1 MPPKSRAHFVLLIV
15 ILTLGVALRFS
26 QPTLVEFK
34 RDEAT
39 VARLGQAIA
48 FERYLP
54 AVGVDSSLGI
64 DNLPLTLYLVALPL
78 RLWSDP
84 LSAVLF
90 TMLLNS
96 LALPACYLLAKA
108 ALGKRAALLSTLL
121 FAVSPWAVLYARK
134 IWSRTLPIFTLAL
147 MASLFL
153 TFVRR
158 RRWALVAAFASLAMM
173 VGLQLEALAFVP
185 ILLVAL
191 VLFRDAV
198 AWRPLLIGVLVALCL
213 VSPYIVHDAANG
225 WENARGLIT
234 YARGGGTFSWDALR
248 YTFALLGS
256 QGIDGQAGPF
266 HLQFAAGVPPFWWLN
281 TALSVLLVAAL
292 GYGLYQMV
300 RGSTR
305 ERRRT
310 FVLLLLWFAVPIV
323 LQLKPS
329 APTQQHYFVMHYPVQ
344 FMLIA
349 AFVVG
354 AIEWVARRVG
364 EGAGR
369 RMVRYVMPALVL
381 LLGLGCGWQV
391 LVTGKLRAMMVAHPT
406 TGGYG
411 TPLRYTRQAAHEA
424 VRLAQGG
431 EVIVLS
437 EETRPFVTETPTV
450 FDALLFGTPHRFA
463 DPRAAVPFP
472 EDDRFAYLV
481 GPVSPDTEEDVGLV
495 RLTQL
500 ASISSGPS
508 VVLRDGV
515 SYSTFLGTGESRHEA
530 LGAMTSLG
538 PGVPF
543 ANNVVFAAYEAVP
556 SVEVGAPLEVWLAWW
571 LRDVPPEAADYHFTA
586 QVLSDDGALQGQ
598 DDHAGFPSAGWAA
611 GDLVLS
617 HFTVILPDRPG
628 PGSYR
633 LRVGM
638 YSYPEIRAVPVVNA
652 QGEPVDDGVTL
663 EEIEI
668 GPISE
673 IGPIYRL
680 PVSSAG
686 LRTWVMAHP

>member
-1 MPPKSRAHFVLLIV
+1 MPPKSRAHFVLLIA

-48 FERYLP
+48 FEGYLP

-84 LSAVLF
+84 LAAVLF

-96 LALPACYLLAKA
+96 LALPACYLLAKE

-158 RRWALVAAFASLAMM
+158 RRWALVAAFASLAAL
-173 VGLQLEALAFVP
+173 VGLQLEALAFAP
-185 ILLVAL
+185 ILVLAL
-191 VLFRDAV
+191 VLYRDAV

-256 QGIDGQAGPF
+256 QGIEGQAGPF

-281 TALSVLLVAAL
+281 GVLSVLLVAAV
-292 GYGLYQMV
+292 GYGLYQAV
-300 RGSTR
+300 RGHTR

-310 FVLLLLWFAVPIV
+310 FTLLLLWFAVPV
-323 LQLKPS
+323 LLQLRPS

-354 AIEWVARRVG
+354 IHRWVSRRVSG
-364 EGAGR
+364 GAGR
-369 RMVRYVMPALVL
+369 LIVRYVTSALVVL
-381 LLGLGCGWQV
+381 LVLGCGWQV
-391 LVTGKLRAMMVAHPT
+391 LVTAELRAMMVAHPT

-411 TPLRYTRQAAHEA
+411 TPLRYTRQAAREA
-424 VRLAQGG
+424 ERLAQGS

-472 EDDRFAYLV
+472 ERDRFVYLV
-481 GPVSPDTEEDVGLV
+481 GPISPDTEEDVGV
-495 RLTQL
+495 ARLAQL
-500 ASISSGPS
+500 ASIEPGPG
-508 VVLRDGV
+508 VTLRDGV
-515 SYSTFLGTGESRHEA
+515 SYGTFLGTASSRDEA
-530 LGAMTSLG
+530 LEGLTSLG

-543 ANNVVFAAYEAVP
+543 ANNVVFAAYEAAP
-556 SVEVGAPLEVWLAWW
+556 SIRVGETLEVWLAWW
-571 LRDVPPEAADYHFTA
+571 LRDVPPEDADYHFTA
-586 QVLSDDGALQGQ
+586 QVLGDDGALQGQ
-598 DDHAGFPSAGWAA
+598 DDQAGFPSSGWAA

-617 HFTVILPDRPG
+617 HFTVIVPDRMP

-633 LRVGM
+633 LRAGM
-638 YSYPEIRAVPVVNA
+638 YSYPEIRAVPVVDV
-652 QGEPVDDGVTL
+652 QGEPVDDGLTL
-663 EEIEI
+663 EEIAI
-668 GPISE
+668 GPIF
-673 IGPIYRL
+673 
-680 PVSSAG
+680 
-686 LRTWVMAHP
+686 